1 MGSTVT
7 RGFCILTVFL
17 VCANIG
23 AIKIRRIDLLKRENE
38 PNHFTQHY
46 NTVKTVLR
54 RGFGF
59 TVRIFLS
66 KEYDQQ
72 RHALNVEFRRGV
84 KPGFLNNSRFE
95 CIVDRR
101 AVRNWE
107 WSGSVKAQHEK
118 SVDVEVSIPV
128 DTPVGEYEVI
138 AEAVDVKTNRQDS
151 FKAENNVVILFN
163 PWHSGKG
170 THASHYLHLH
180 VIIERI

>member
-1 MGSTVT
+1 M
-7 RGFCILTVFL
+7 
-17 VCANIG
+17 
-23 AIKIRRIDLLKRENE
+23 
-38 PNHFTQHY
+38 
-46 NTVKTVLR
+46 
-54 RGFGF
+54 
-59 TVRIFLS
+59 RIFLS
-66 KEYDQQ
+66 KEYDHQ

-170 THASHYLHLH
+170 MYASHYLHLLA
-180 VIIERI
+180 ITERIQ